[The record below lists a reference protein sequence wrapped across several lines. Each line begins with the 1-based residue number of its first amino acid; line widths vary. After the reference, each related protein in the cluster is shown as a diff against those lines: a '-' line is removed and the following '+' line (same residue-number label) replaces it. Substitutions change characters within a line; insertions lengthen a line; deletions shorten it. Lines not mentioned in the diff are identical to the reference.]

1 MSEHLPDGGPDPERQ
16 DETGV
21 AEVDEVIRSVRDLD
35 QRPVEEHVGVFES
48 AHERLRRALD
58 TS

>member
-1 MSEHLPDGGPDPERQ
+1 MSEHVQDGGTDPDRM

-21 AEVDEVIRSVRDLD
+21 AEVDEVIGSVKDLD
-35 QRPVEEHVGVFES
+35 SRPVEEHVGVFES

-58 TS
+58 TP

>member
-1 MSEHLPDGGPDPERQ
+1 MSEHLPEPERP

-21 AEVDEVIRSVRDLD
+21 ADVDEVIRSVKDLD
-35 QRPVEEHVGVFES
+35 GRPVEEHVGVFES